1 MELCEPSSM
10 VHVAA
15 LSQEQGAESIPREEV
30 KLSLMLQFKLPVKI
44 YSCSMA
50 HSFTHGSSCC
60 YKEWHAHTRTHR
72 HRYLCTPMHKHWHAC
87 IPQAYSPSA
96 HCAHFSL
103 WEKKK
108 HDGEIMSCEGESCL
122 KYWTKNAAI
131 THAAKFKNL
140 SSTNIQCYKPNC
152 CFSQCLQ
159 VWESQS
165 GHKHFSFF
173 VSHRTLD
180 ILSPEVNTSKIHYNV
195 VYKDLVRS

>member
-1 MELCEPSSM
+1 
-10 VHVAA
+10 
-15 LSQEQGAESIPREEV
+15 
-30 KLSLMLQFKLPVKI
+30 MLLQRV
-44 YSCSMA
+44 
-50 HSFTHGSSCC
+50 TR
-60 YKEWHAHTRTHR
+60 TRTHR